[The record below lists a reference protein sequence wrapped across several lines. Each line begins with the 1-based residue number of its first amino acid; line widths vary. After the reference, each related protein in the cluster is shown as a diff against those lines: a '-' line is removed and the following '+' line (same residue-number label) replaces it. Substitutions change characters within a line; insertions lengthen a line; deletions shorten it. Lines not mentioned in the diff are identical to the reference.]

1 MRRRKL
7 AAKILAVIMAV
18 SACVSVNDSALI
30 AMAAENIETEAV
42 SAAEE
47 STDEG
52 SGDVD
57 ADSDDTAVLLTMDR
71 RRKKLRLLTKS
82 RQMMKN

>member
-30 AMAAENIETEAV
+30 AMAAENTETEVV
-42 SAAEE
+42 SAA
-47 STDEG
+47 G
-52 SGDVD
+52 
-57 ADSDDTAVLLTMDR
+57 R
-71 RRKKLRLLTKS
+71 RQR
-82 RQMMKN
+82 

>member
-30 AMAAENIETEAV
+30 AMAA
-42 SAAEE
+42 
-47 STDEG
+47 
-52 SGDVD
+52 
-57 ADSDDTAVLLTMDR
+57 
-71 RRKKLRLLTKS
+71 
-82 RQMMKN
+82 